1 MRNCNNCKREVE
13 DDMKF
18 CPYCGASIE
27 VQELC
32 GPPDDTK
39 TTCEDGVNE
48 PSPQNDVANNGTEPT
63 EPTGKSKGVAVAIG
77 ALLPLG
83 ILLTI
88 VGILSHWAISVIG
101 GICLGTAW
109 SLYSV
114 FLKK

>member
-32 GPPDDTK
+32 GPPVPDE

-48 PSPQNDVANNGTEPT
+48 VLPQNDVPNNDAEPT
-63 EPTGKSKGVAVAIG
+63 EPTGKRKGVAVAI
-77 ALLPLG
+77 ASLLPLG
-83 ILLTI
+83 ILLAI
-88 VGILSHWAISVIG
+88 VGLFTNWVIGAIG
-101 GICLGTAW
+101 GIVLGLTW

-114 FLKK
+114 YMKK